1 MIRFFIL
8 LQSKFLLEESNE
20 FLFSV
25 ERSIMLILIA
35 VSSVYGLVE
44 NSMPTAL
51 PKSSTTVALAKPLQH
66 LV

>member
-1 MIRFFIL
+1 
-8 LQSKFLLEESNE
+8 
-20 FLFSV
+20 
-25 ERSIMLILIA
+25 MLILIA